1 MVQVMKGR
9 RVPTPKVGKCSA
21 STRYALYALL
31 ALAVLFG
38 ALAAFGMPRVRENF
52 DAGNKADG
60 LQLVH
65 ATWCGH
71 CKELLKQGGEWDKLK
86 AALPGVRFVELDEST
101 LEGKA
106 AVKEGDVQGFPDIRA
121 VKGRTTFK
129 KYEGARTAAAM
140 KAFVLENIQ
149 V

>member
-9 RVPTPKVGKCSA
+9 RVPSLKAGKCSA
-21 STRYALYALL
+21 STKYALYALL
-31 ALAVLFG
+31 GLAVLFG
-38 ALAAFGMPRVRENF
+38 ALAAFGMPRVRESF
-52 DAGNKADG
+52 EGGDMGDG

-86 AALPGVRFVELDEST
+86 AALPGVRIVELDEAT

-121 VKGRTTFK
+121 VKGRATFK
-129 KYEGARTAAAM
+129 KYEGARTVEAM
-140 KAFVLENIQ
+140 KAFVLAN
-149 V
+149 VRV